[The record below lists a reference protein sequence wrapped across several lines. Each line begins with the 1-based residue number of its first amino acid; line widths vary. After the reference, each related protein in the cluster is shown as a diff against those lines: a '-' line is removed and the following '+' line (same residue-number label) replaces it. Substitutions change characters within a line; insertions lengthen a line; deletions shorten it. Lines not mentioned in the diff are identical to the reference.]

1 MDFIAVLNYEHLDNG
16 MFLTAFAKSLSQKKK
31 RGIILHGDSEYT
43 ERIIQTGVMRE
54 DAVKRS
60 MKDLNHRLVALF
72 ADQGISTIGINGYQK
87 SMISIENGAL
97 IIDKDQLEKLPEHPM
112 ILISSLVDN
121 QDKGTIEPA
130 FLSELSFAL
139 QLQFE
144 LDYVTTFSIKD
155 SVSIIKEDLPKL
167 VNPSLIDKKMLTDH
181 IPEAFHSENREILL
195 STPDI
200 FGKTGD

>member
-87 SMISIENGAL
+87 SLITIENGDL
-97 IIDKDQLEKLPEHPM
+97 KIDKEQIEKLPEHPM
-112 ILISSLVDN
+112 ILISSLVNNLDTN
-121 QDKGTIEPA
+121 SIEPA
-130 FLSELSFAL
+130 SISELSFAF
-139 QLQFE
+139 QKQFG
-144 LDYVTTFSIKD
+144 LDFVTTFSIKD
-155 SVSIIKEDLPKL
+155 SVNIIKEDLPKL
-167 VNPSLIDKKMLTDH
+167 VKPSRSDQKTLTDH
-181 IPEAFHSENREILL
+181 VPGAFHSENQEILL

-200 FGKTGD
+200 FGKTDE